1 MNDSSSRQLIFI
13 ITIALGLLMLLS
25 AIPWSNLTGNTLK
38 DFNLL
43 SDLFSNERPVLST
56 QPVLTS
62 EIEEVL
68 NEEIPE
74 VTDSASAT
82 VNEAVVP
89 VPVQEVQ
96 VEAAPVINGIVAIEN
111 YTGGELLSN
120 FRKPRCVLYEWQ

>member
-1 MNDSSSRQLIFI
+1 MNDSSSRRLIFI

-74 VTDSASAT
+74 VTELSPLKITPEASCCPISAM
-82 VNEAVVP
+82 
-89 VPVQEVQ
+89 
-96 VEAAPVINGIVAIEN
+96 
-111 YTGGELLSN
+111 LFL
-120 FRKPRCVLYEWQ
+120 KPRYVLYEWP